1 MSNHL
6 IQKTRIDP
14 PTPAHRIPSYL
25 LLDNA
30 PDGDKKCQD
39 GDPLAECCQDHDVF
53 TANVQGQFHLFFQGR
68 GSEIFEILY
77 VQEEVTRSKILNR
90 TILSN

>member
-1 MSNHL
+1 M
-6 IQKTRIDP
+6 T

-39 GDPLAECCQDHDVF
+39 GDPLAEGCQDHDVF
-53 TANVQGQFHLFFQGR
+53 TANAQGQFHLFFQGR
-68 GSEIFEILY
+68 GSGLRLLRCLY
-77 VQEEVTRSKILNR
+77 IITLVDVEMIKIKP
-90 TILSN
+90 S